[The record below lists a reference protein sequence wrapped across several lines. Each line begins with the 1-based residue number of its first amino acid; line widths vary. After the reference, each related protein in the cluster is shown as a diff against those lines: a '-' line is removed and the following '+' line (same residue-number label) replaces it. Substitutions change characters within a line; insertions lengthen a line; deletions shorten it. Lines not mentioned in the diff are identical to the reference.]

1 MFEQV
6 KKTNNNIEYEHYA
19 REGVDDVCKLI
30 LDANNAKDRG
40 VGMNTL
46 FVNYR
51 YALSKEGAMIMT
63 SGIEDVIYKI
73 LNDANESRSMD
84 KYMPFVRFVSVIN
97 ERYVITK
104 SRTGFME
111 KCLLLS
117 ETWSNNRKEL
127 DKLIKDI
134 FKIEIKEI

>member
-1 MFEQV
+1 MRRN
-6 KKTNNNIEYEHYA
+6 KNDIDYEHYP
-19 REGVDDVCKLI
+19 REGIDDVCKII
-30 LDANNAKDRG
+30 LDANNARDRG
-40 VGMNTL
+40 IGMNTL

-51 YALSKEGAMIMT
+51 YALSKESDMVMT
-63 SGIEDVIYKI
+63 SGMQDVIYKI

-104 SRTGFME
+104 TRTGFME

-117 ETWSNNRKEL
+117 ESWSDNREEL